1 MFDNCP
7 AGCTQDVSEEGKR
20 GLEETAPIAS
30 AKGGLGSESEFGSSI
45 SKMTSASFPQKT
57 YLLSRFWLQPCLDA
71 PGAAEHPG
79 DKLESSLGSQRR
91 LRAARTMRPAGR
103 HPPAPRLHLLLS
115 SPSVGSALGDLLLL
129 FNRSVLGR
137 SSLGADLPGAAA
149 GGQVSSPLGLFAS
162 GSSGNRL
169 LRSEAGKKKKK
180 KKKSN
185 SS

>member
-1 MFDNCP
+1 
-7 AGCTQDVSEEGKR
+7 
-20 GLEETAPIAS
+20 
-30 AKGGLGSESEFGSSI
+30 
-45 SKMTSASFPQKT
+45 
-57 YLLSRFWLQPCLDA
+57 
-71 PGAAEHPG
+71 
-79 DKLESSLGSQRR
+79 
-91 LRAARTMRPAGR
+91 MRPAGR

-180 KKKSN
+180 KKATAAETPAGY
-185 SS
+185 

>member
-7 AGCTQDVSEEGKR
+7 AECTQDVSEEGKR

-57 YLLSRFWLQPCLDA
+57 YLLSCFWLQPCLDA

-79 DKLESSLGSQRR
+79 DKVESSLVSQRR
-91 LRAARTMRPAGR
+91 LRAAGTMRPAGR

-115 SPSVGSALGDLLLL
+115 SPSVGSALGDLLL

-149 GGQVSSPLGLFAS
+149 GGQVSSPLGLF
-162 GSSGNRL
+162 L
-169 LRSEAGKKKKK
+169 LLAPLETDSYAQKLGKKK
-180 KKKSN
+180 SI

>member
-1 MFDNCP
+1 M
-7 AGCTQDVSEEGKR
+7 
-20 GLEETAPIAS
+20 APIAS

-91 LRAARTMRPAGR
+91 LRAAGTMRPAGR

-149 GGQVSSPLGLFAS
+149 GGQVSSPLGLF
-162 GSSGNRL
+162 L
-169 LRSEAGKKKKK
+169 LLAPLETDSDAQKLKNKTKQQQKKKTKK
-180 KKKSN
+180 TH
-185 SS
+185 SSS